1 MKADMMKDSKNIK
14 CRNSRTGGAKIL
26 LLILVLLL
34 AAGGAYFALGG
45 GLLKTKDSDSKAGT
59 YKVKRGDLTI
69 SVTENGDI
77 KPLNSMDI
85 KCEVY
90 GSSTLI
96 SLVDEG
102 RIITQEDVDNGLILF
117 ELDSAKAKEDLTE
130 EEIKF
135 LDSEADLT
143 GAQEALDI
151 QKKQNESDIEASR
164 ISVRFALMDL
174 KKYLG
179 ELIALEVVSMAENTP
194 KWQDK
199 TAAFV
204 YDPNLGG
211 EALQMIRQLSSSIS
225 LTEAKLARADDKL
238 EGTRELFKNDY
249 VAEVELKGDELDVN
263 SLQIQLEQDETA
275 LALYVKYEFPK
286 EVVTLISANQEAKR
300 ELERTEAQAR
310 SMLTQAQAEFDKET
324 KMYKLQV
331 EELKQA
337 QDQLK
342 ACVVRAPAPGE
353 VVYATR
359 TDSHR
364 HSSSTETIE
373 VGKQV
378 YQRQKII
385 SIPDTSKM
393 KIGIKIHETWIDKI
407 ELGQRAKITVSA
419 FPEDTFIGKVIRK
432 APMADPEYWL
442 NPDLKVYSTEVSLE
456 LDGSNKSI
464 KTGMTA
470 KVEVVVEE
478 LKNILSVP
486 IQAVINIQGE
496 KVCYVATS
504 SGPQRREVQTG
515 VFNDDFVEI
524 KRGLAEGED
533 VLLNPP
539 RIIGAE
545 DSEKKKPE
553 KKKPGREGRR
563 QGRKKMRDANAG
575 KKRDS

>member
-1 MKADMMKDSKNIK
+1 MKDSENIK
-14 CRNSRTGGAKIL
+14 SLNSRTGTGKITV
-26 LLILVLLL
+26 LILVILL

-45 GLLKTKDSDSKAGT
+45 RLLKTKNSDSTAGT

-77 KPLNSMDI
+77 KPLNSRDI
-85 KCEVY
+85 QCEVESSVTK
-90 GSSTLI
+90 GSTTII
-96 SLVDEG
+96 SIVDEG
-102 RIITQEDVDNGLILF
+102 TIITPEDVKNGLILV
-117 ELDSAKAKEDLTE
+117 ELDSSKAKEDLIE

-135 LDSEADLT
+135 LDAEADLT
-143 GAQEALDI
+143 GAKEALDI
-151 QKKQNESDIEASR
+151 QEKQNESDIEASR
-164 ISVRFALMDL
+164 INVRFALMDL

-179 ELIALEVVSMAENTP
+179 ELIAGELVSMADNTP
-194 KWQDK
+194 NWQDEVV
-199 TAAFV
+199 AFV
-204 YDPNLGG
+204 HDPNLGG
-211 EALQMIRQLSSSIS
+211 EALQMLRELSSSIS
-225 LTEAKLARADDKL
+225 LTEAKLARAADKL

-263 SLQIQLEQDETA
+263 SLKIQQEQDETA

-300 ELERTEAQAR
+300 ELERTKALAR

-331 EELKQA
+331 EELKHA
-337 QDQLK
+337 KDQLE
-342 ACVVRAPAPGE
+342 ACIIRAPTSGE
-353 VVYATR
+353 VVYASR
-359 TDSHR
+359 TDRRSR
-364 HSSSTETIE
+364 YSSSTEPIK
-373 VGKQV
+373 VGAQV
-378 YQRQKII
+378 YERQKII

-393 KIGIKIHETWIDKI
+393 KIEIKIHETWIDKI
-407 ELGQRAKITVSA
+407 ELGQRAKITISA

-478 LKNILSVP
+478 LNNVLSVP
-486 IQAVINIQGE
+486 IQAVINIQGK

-515 VFNDDFVEI
+515 AFNDDFVEI

-539 RIIGAE
+539 RIMGAE
-545 DSEKKKPE
+545 DSEKKKGE
-553 KKKPGREGRR
+553 KKKPGEREED
-563 QGRKKMRDANAG
+563 KAG

>member
-1 MKADMMKDSKNIK
+1 MKANMMKDSENIK
-14 CRNSRTGGAKIL
+14 SLNSRTGTGKIMV
-26 LLILVLLL
+26 LILVILL

-45 GLLKTKDSDSKAGT
+45 RLLKTKNSDSTAGT

-77 KPLNSMDI
+77 KPLNSRDI
-85 KCEVY
+85 QCEVESSVTK
-90 GSSTLI
+90 GSTTII
-96 SLVDEG
+96 SIVDEG
-102 RIITQEDVDNGLILF
+102 TIITPEDVKNGLILV
-117 ELDSAKAKEDLTE
+117 ELDSSKAKEDLIE

-135 LDSEADLT
+135 LDAEADLT
-143 GAQEALDI
+143 GAKEALDI
-151 QKKQNESDIEASR
+151 QEKQNESDIEASR
-164 ISVRFALMDL
+164 INVRFALMDL

-179 ELIALEVVSMAENTP
+179 ELIAGELVSMADNTP
-194 KWQDK
+194 NWQDEVV
-199 TAAFV
+199 AFV
-204 YDPNLGG
+204 HDPNLGG
-211 EALQMIRQLSSSIS
+211 EALQMLRELSSSIS
-225 LTEAKLARADDKL
+225 LTEAKLARAADKL

-263 SLQIQLEQDETA
+263 SLKIQQEQDETA

-300 ELERTEAQAR
+300 ELERTKALAR

-331 EELKQA
+331 EELKHA
-337 QDQLK
+337 KDQLE
-342 ACVVRAPAPGE
+342 ACIIRAPTSGE
-353 VVYATR
+353 VVYASR
-359 TDSHR
+359 TDRRSR
-364 HSSSTETIE
+364 YSSSTEPIK
-373 VGKQV
+373 VGAQV
-378 YQRQKII
+378 YERQKII

-393 KIGIKIHETWIDKI
+393 KIEIKIHETWIDKI
-407 ELGQRAKITVSA
+407 ELGQRAKITISA

-478 LKNILSVP
+478 LNNVLSVP
-486 IQAVINIQGE
+486 IQAVINIQGK

-515 VFNDDFVEI
+515 AFNDDFVEI

-539 RIIGAE
+539 RIMGAE
-545 DSEKKKPE
+545 DSEKKKGE
-553 KKKPGREGRR
+553 KKKPGEREED
-563 QGRKKMRDANAG
+563 KAG

>member
-1 MKADMMKDSKNIK
+1 MKANMMKDSENIK
-14 CRNSRTGGAKIL
+14 SLNSRTGTGKIMV
-26 LLILVLLL
+26 LILVILL

-45 GLLKTKDSDSKAGT
+45 RLLKTKNSDSTAGT

-77 KPLNSMDI
+77 KPLNSRDI
-85 KCEVY
+85 QCEVESSVTK
-90 GSSTLI
+90 GSTTII
-96 SLVDEG
+96 SIVDEG
-102 RIITQEDVDNGLILF
+102 TIITPEDVKNGLILV
-117 ELDSAKAKEDLTE
+117 ELDSSKAKEDLIE

-135 LDSEADLT
+135 LDAEADLT
-143 GAQEALDI
+143 GAKEALDI
-151 QKKQNESDIEASR
+151 QEKQNESDIEASR
-164 ISVRFALMDL
+164 INVRFALMDL

-179 ELIALEVVSMAENTP
+179 ELIAGELVSMADNTP
-194 KWQDK
+194 NWQDEVV
-199 TAAFV
+199 AFV
-204 YDPNLGG
+204 HDPNLGG
-211 EALQMIRQLSSSIS
+211 EALQMLRELSSSIS
-225 LTEAKLARADDKL
+225 LTEAKLARAADKL

-263 SLQIQLEQDETA
+263 SLKIQQEQDETA

-300 ELERTEAQAR
+300 ELERTKALAR

-331 EELKQA
+331 EELKHA
-337 QDQLK
+337 KDQLE
-342 ACVVRAPAPGE
+342 ACIIRAPTSGE
-353 VVYATR
+353 VVYASR
-359 TDSHR
+359 TDRRSR
-364 HSSSTETIE
+364 YSSSTEPIK
-373 VGKQV
+373 VGAQV
-378 YQRQKII
+378 YERQKII

-393 KIGIKIHETWIDKI
+393 KIEIKIHETWIDKI
-407 ELGQRAKITVSA
+407 ELGQRAKITISA

-478 LKNILSVP
+478 LNNVLSVP
-486 IQAVINIQGE
+486 IQAVINIQGK

-504 SGPQRREVQTG
+504 SGPQRREVQM
-515 VFNDDFVEI
+515 
-524 KRGLAEGED
+524 
-533 VLLNPP
+533 
-539 RIIGAE
+539 
-545 DSEKKKPE
+545 
-553 KKKPGREGRR
+553 GR
-563 QGRKKMRDANAG
+563 G
-575 KKRDS
+575 KKTRQEKNVTADSPNN